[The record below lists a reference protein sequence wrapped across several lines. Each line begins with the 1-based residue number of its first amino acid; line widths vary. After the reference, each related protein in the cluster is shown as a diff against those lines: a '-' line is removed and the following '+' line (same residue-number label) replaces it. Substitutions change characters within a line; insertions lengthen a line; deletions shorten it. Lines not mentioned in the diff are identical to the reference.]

1 MENAARPPP
10 AGLPPSVAAACSGWA
25 RQHVSILYR
34 EWGRKSDEQRARSVA
49 SSVPVSAGEM
59 RRRIRLAVEEYHG
72 LFVSLSTLDGIVN
85 AGNPEAEYHEYNLR
99 SYAPPCTIFGFS
111 AYSTGERARKG
122 ERARSFLSQRHRIWQ
137 NSHLKST
144 TSPTKLGFQDLPGL
158 SMGCA
163 SASVTAS

>member
-1 MENAARPPP
+1 
-10 AGLPPSVAAACSGWA
+10 
-25 RQHVSILYR
+25 
-34 EWGRKSDEQRARSVA
+34 
-49 SSVPVSAGEM
+49 M
-59 RRRIRLAVEEYHG
+59 RRRIRLAVEEYHV
-72 LFVSLSTLDGIVN
+72 LFVFLSELDGIVN
-85 AGNPEAEYHEYNLR
+85 AGNPEAEYHEHHEYNFR

-137 NSHLKST
+137 NSHLEST
-144 TSPTKLGFQDLPGL
+144 TSPTKLGFQDLPRL